1 MTIYIDPYHTT
12 SGMVLDMTKVIT
24 PLKESTIR
32 DPLDGTNLGV
42 RSANSITPVFITGCR
57 ASERDIPSFAHPI
70 LIKNFNGKSYLFT
83 DMTLFVKA
91 SANLQNIDSN
101 IRSREEFEFTKARA
115 IASMAWAAGEQSRF
129 SNGMSFVSTVFAA
142 LISQALSKY
151 FALIFTDTMKVQ
163 MIALGYYESLYV
175 DQPVNYAQDMDMAM
189 MVARRAS
196 DAFKIPFAQALAFYK
211 QLDTPIAD
219 ISDLCAVIVKQLD
232 NVNLNPIPGR
242 PGSEFNSRVLLNLI
256 GNVWFSTNSKLIL
269 PIAMEHP
276 PTLAAIV
283 YYCLNYN
290 NFKKQQLGQTI
301 QSVGRSGKA
310 SVFNDAFASMLEEFT
325 QPIQGIR
332 PVMEYMD
339 PSTYMDISDEEQLSQ
354 VQKLLSELE
363 ETNLPISK
371 VSNENNDLPPVELNR
386 PLNPDDVVDGRPIM

>member
-57 ASERDIPSFAHPI
+57 ASERDIPSFTHPI

-91 SANLQNIDSN
+91 NANLQTIDSN

-115 IASMAWAAGEQSRF
+115 IASLAWAAGEESRF
-129 SNGMSFVSTVFAA
+129 SNGMGFVSTVFAT
-142 LISQALSKY
+142 LIAQTLSKY
-151 FALIFTDTMKVQ
+151 FALIFTDSMKLQ
-163 MIALGYYESLYV
+163 MIALGYYESLYI
-175 DQPVNYAQDMDMAM
+175 DHPVNYAQDMDMSM
-189 MVARRAS
+189 MVARKAS
-196 DAFKIPFAQALAFYK
+196 DAFKIPFSQALSFYK
-211 QLDTPIAD
+211 QLDTPMAD
-219 ISDLCAVIVKQLD
+219 ISDMCSVIVKQLD
-232 NVNLNPIPGR
+232 NVNLNPIPGK

-256 GNVWFSTNSKLIL
+256 GNVWYSANSKLIL
-269 PIAMEHP
+269 PVAMEHP

-283 YYCLNYN
+283 FYCLNYN

-301 QSVGRSGKA
+301 QSVGRGGKA
-310 SVFNDAFASMLEEFT
+310 AVFSDAFANMLEEYT

-339 PSTYMDISDEEQLSQ
+339 PSVYLDITEDQDISE
-354 VQKLLSELE
+354 VKKLLAELD
-363 ETNLPISK
+363 TDTSGISK
-371 VSNENNDLPPVELNR
+371 VTNEDGSIPPVETDR
-386 PLNPDDVVDGRPIM
+386 PLNADDVVDGRPII